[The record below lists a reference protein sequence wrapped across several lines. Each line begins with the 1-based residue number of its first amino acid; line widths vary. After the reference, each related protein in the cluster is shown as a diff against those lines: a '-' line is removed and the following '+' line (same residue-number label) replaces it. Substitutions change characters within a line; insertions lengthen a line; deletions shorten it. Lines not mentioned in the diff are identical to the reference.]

1 MNGTSSVLISIF
13 VINTIFPLV
22 ILDVKRLL
30 NAYKILVSY
39 IPFRPFNNYIHVLK
53 MEKSVGKMYFVCE
66 VFKMHVHAC

>member
-13 VINTIFPLV
+13 LINTIFPLV

-53 MEKSVGKMYFVCE
+53 MEKSVGNMYFVCE
-66 VFKMHVHAC
+66 VFKMHVRAC